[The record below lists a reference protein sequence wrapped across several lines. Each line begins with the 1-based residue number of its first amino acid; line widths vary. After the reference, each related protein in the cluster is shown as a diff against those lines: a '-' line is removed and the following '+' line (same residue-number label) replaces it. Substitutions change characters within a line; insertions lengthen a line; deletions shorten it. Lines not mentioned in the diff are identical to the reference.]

1 MVVKAS
7 ADRDKAAK
15 VAKVA
20 PDRADVKTHADLV
33 LADVKTHADLVL
45 ADVKTHADLVLADV
59 KTHADP
65 ARAIGI
71 NLVLNAVMPKAY

>member
-45 ADVKTHADLVLADV
+45 ADVKTHAD
-59 KTHADP
+59 P